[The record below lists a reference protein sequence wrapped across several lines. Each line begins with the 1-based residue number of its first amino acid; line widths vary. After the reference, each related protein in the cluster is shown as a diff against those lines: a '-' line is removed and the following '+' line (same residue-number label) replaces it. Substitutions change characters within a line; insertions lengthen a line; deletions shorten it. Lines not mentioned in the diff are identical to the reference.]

1 MNTKTNKPNSTE
13 PGFRYTEEDLA
24 PRDVAAEEAAMGA
37 YIERN
42 KDGINA
48 SIDLA
53 REQYARGEF
62 FTHDQVF
69 AELKA
74 QALRRRSPTGA

>member
-1 MNTKTNKPNSTE
+1 MNTKTTEPNSTE
-13 PGFRYTEEDLA
+13 PGFRYTKEDLA
-24 PRDVAAEEAAMGA
+24 PRNVAAEEAAMGA

-62 FTHDQVF
+62 FTHEQVF
-69 AELKA
+69 ADLEA
-74 QALRRRSPTGA
+74 QSLCRRTAK